1 MRDIAINNP
10 LGCSMGRGQQ
20 IMLKWCFAFNV
31 HSMAYSSSSQPQR
44 ATSSSSNTLQQEQN
58 KHLVRQFFEALDKH
72 DTERMDQLVSDTNY
86 SLHFSGMPPLDWNAN
101 KREFLD
107 PFNKAFPDLT
117 RHIVDI
123 VAEGDKVA
131 VSVNVIGTYKG
142 EFQGIPATGKQVSF
156 TTMDIL
162 TIIEGKITEEWATA
176 DMLGLMQQIGAIPPR
191 SAASSSSTNT
201 DNSTKI

>member
-1 MRDIAINNP
+1 MQRFLSMRNITINNP
-10 LGCSMGRGQQ
+10 LGSSIGRHQQ
-20 IMLKWCFAFNV
+20 IMLKWCFAFNI
-31 HSMAYSSSSQPQR
+31 HSMAYSSSS
-44 ATSSSSNTLQQEQN
+44 SNILPQEQN

-117 RHIVDI
+117 RNIVDI

-131 VSVNVIGTYKG
+131 VSVNITGTYKG

-156 TTMDIL
+156 TAMDIL

-176 DMLGLMQQIGAIPPR
+176 DMMGLMQQIGAIPPR
-191 SAASSSSTNT
+191 SAASSSSTNADDT
-201 DNSTKI
+201 AKV

>member
-1 MRDIAINNP
+1 MRDIAINNH
-10 LGCSMGRGQQ
+10 LGSSIGRRQQ
-20 IMLKWCFAFNV
+20 IMLKWCFAFNI
-31 HSMAYSSSSQPQR
+31 HRMADSSSSQPPR
-44 ATSSSSNTLQQEQN
+44 ATSLSSNTLQQEQN

-72 DTERMDQLVSDTNY
+72 DTEWMDQLVSGTNY

-117 RHIVDI
+117 RNIVDI

-131 VSVNVIGTYKG
+131 VSVNVTGTYKG

-156 TTMDIL
+156 TAMDIL

-176 DMLGLMQQIGAIPPR
+176 DMMGLMQQIGAIPPR
-191 SAASSSSTNT
+191 SASNRSSTNADDT
-201 DNSTKI
+201 ARV